1 MEGSP
6 SSAMEGQSE
15 LPNAAD
21 TFEIS
26 ATPVYHYPADRF
38 PGYASRP
45 FVNYTS
51 GSISSPTSFEAGLP
65 ELKRDVT
72 PLESVDGLPPPPSK
86 FSDKLYT
93 NYIPRPS
100 EINEITEYV
109 AAVNTEVG
117 RLDAEVAELEAALL
131 AVNSKRARLKEIATA
146 HQALISPLRRLPP
159 EILQLIFVACL
170 PPNRNAVMHASEAPV
185 LLGRVCSEWR
195 RISLSTPEVW
205 SCLHIVPPNV
215 NFSNPSSSSPKFERK
230 RELIQMWLSR
240 SGACPLYISFVW
252 FAGDSEDEVK
262 LCGQLLEVL
271 VPMCSRWK
279 QLEFQVPLKM
289 FKPFVG
295 LTVKDVPLLEG
306 MSLMDN
312 RTPLENESVDKW
324 PDSLKFAE
332 NATALKNF
340 TLTFFSGGIRL
351 PTIPW
356 PHLTTLYLESNIS
369 FFFPDSKEMLSTLQN
384 CTALEHC
391 TLKFPL
397 SHTSPL
403 PPYAALSN
411 VFTLPEL
418 KMLCIDGDQHLHN
431 TFHMSNTLLNI
442 VAPKLRKLE
451 IIGRAGRTDDE
462 LAPEPL
468 SSIRKMLTQSKC
480 RLESLSIES
489 IAPNPEDFIAILRL
503 APDLVEL
510 TVHNWN
516 LRLPAFNSN
525 GVEITPEVPVEVAEN
540 VIMRALTL
548 GPKSQGPRDGNADES
563 YDSSAL
569 SAASAGVAPIGQGV
583 EESDA
588 EGDAKGVSVQDSGN
602 GTQKS
607 HADKSPIPSAMP
619 CGYSSLHKCTRREI
633 DPRPQGPD
641 LIPGPPPP
649 SAFDVPT
656 DPPQPMHE
664 KPGDDLIDDFTP
676 LCPKLERFDFTLCDA
691 SQQTFCDFVES
702 RWHNISEGMSQL
714 KHIKCNFTA
723 FEDEDVKKRMNKLR
737 MAGMDATVT
746 YQVPMNDDVNP
757 SPWTGLEP
765 QA

>member
-1 MEGSP
+1 MLRKT
-6 SSAMEGQSE
+6 Q
-15 LPNAAD
+15 
-21 TFEIS
+21 
-26 ATPVYHYPADRF
+26 PVYHHPYSYPVDRF
-38 PGYASRP
+38 PGYTPRP
-45 FVNYTS
+45 FISYAS
-51 GSISSPTSFEAGLP
+51 GSAPTPTQSEEVIPNPNSAAADL
-65 ELKRDVT
+65 
-72 PLESVDGLPPPPSK
+72 LENVDGLPPPPSK
-86 FSDKLYT
+86 FCDKLYT

-109 AAVNTEVG
+109 TAVNKEVI

-131 AVNSKRARLKEIATA
+131 AVNSKRTRLKEMETA
-146 HQALISPLRRLPP
+146 HQALVSPLRRLPP

-170 PPNRNAVMHASEAPV
+170 PPHRNAVMHASEAPV

-205 SCLHIVPPNV
+205 ACLHIVPPNV
-215 NFSNPSSSSPKFERK
+215 NFSNPSSSSSKFERK
-230 RELIQMWLSR
+230 RELIEMWLAR

-252 FAGDSEDEVK
+252 FAGDSEDEIK
-262 LCGQLLEVL
+262 LCGRLLEVL

-295 LTVKDVPLLEG
+295 LTVKDVPILEG

-324 PDSLKFAE
+324 PESLKFAE
-332 NATALKNF
+332 NATTLKNF

-397 SHTSPL
+397 SHSSPL
-403 PPYAALSN
+403 PPYAALN
-411 VFTLPEL
+411 NIFTLPEL

-451 IIGRAGRTDDE
+451 IIGRAGRAE
-462 LAPEPL
+462 EALAPEPL
-468 SSIRKMLTQSKC
+468 FSIRKMLEKSKC
-480 RLESLSIES
+480 SLESLSIES
-489 IAPNPEDFIAILRL
+489 IIPCPDDFIAILRL
-503 APDLVEL
+503 VPDLVEL

-525 GVEITPEVPVEVAEN
+525 GAEITPEVPAEVAEN
-540 VIMRALTL
+540 VIMKALTL
-548 GPKSQGPRDGNADES
+548 RSKSEGEVKGKEVEKSEAISSSPMVDEPTAISDAVQPAQPEAPKLDLPPDEDKGTQTQDNADGAEKPDDPG
-563 YDSSAL
+563 DSPSI
-569 SAASAGVAPIGQGV
+569 SSVAPW
-583 EESDA
+583 SYNNLS
-588 EGDAKGVSVQDSGN
+588 KWN
-602 GTQKS
+602 
-607 HADKSPIPSAMP
+607 
-619 CGYSSLHKCTRREI
+619 RREI
-633 DPRPQGPD
+633 DPWPQVPD
-641 LIPGPPPP
+641 LAVPGPPPAQVINQP
-649 SAFDVPT
+649 CDHPHTVSEELSDEMTV
-656 DPPQPMHE
+656 DLPP
-664 KPGDDLIDDFTP
+664 I
-676 LCPKLERFDFTLCDA
+676 CPKLERFDFTLCDA
-691 SQQTFCDFVES
+691 SQQIFCEFVES
-702 RWHNISEGMSQL
+702 RWYDIPDGVVKLN
-714 KHIKCNFTA
+714 HIKCNFTA
-723 FEDEDVKKRMNKLR
+723 FEDDDVKRRMHKLR
-737 MAGMDATVT
+737 LAGMDATVT
-746 YQVPMNDDVNP
+746 YQVPINDDINP

-765 QA
+765 QT